1 MIILFLLA
9 LGLALGSFTNALY
22 WRTRKVLTA
31 KKPKDKK
38 AYSILTGRS
47 KCFHCGYELKPKDLV
62 PIVSFVLLRG
72 RCRHCRNKI
81 DDTPLLELMVPL
93 LLVVSYL
100 LWPYDL
106 HQAEGIFRFAIW
118 AVALVPLL
126 AMLVYDF
133 KWMELPNRL
142 NYSFLGLAAV
152 QAAGLIIINGWNGR
166 FALSALLG
174 IAVGGGLFELIY
186 QLSKGKYIGGGDVR
200 LGYGFGLLLA
210 DPLKAW
216 MVISL
221 ASLLGTVWAVVL
233 VFRGNYGF
241 KSKLSFGPFLII
253 ALIVVVLYGDRLWRL
268 LYGGV

>member
-1 MIILFLLA
+1 MIKIEVKGIDAVRKRLQSLPKELQDKAIRPAINKTAEKARAEINRAIPEVYAVKAAEVRQAVDLRRASSGNLKAVIEVF
-9 LGLALGSFTNALY
+9 GSKSK
-22 WRTRKVLTA
+22 R
-31 KKPKDKK
+31 
-38 AYSILTGRS
+38 GRS
-47 KCFHCGYELKPKDLV
+47 ANLIHF
-62 PIVSFVLLRG
+62 
-72 RCRHCRNKI
+72 
-81 DDTPLLELMVPL
+81 
-93 LLVVSYL
+93 
-100 LWPYDL
+100 
-106 HQAEGIFRFAIW
+106 
-118 AVALVPLL
+118 
-126 AMLVYDF
+126 
-133 KWMELPNRL
+133 
-142 NYSFLGLAAV
+142 LAAV